1 MPTAVEFGSHESEG
15 VEVAVSVDMAE
26 VLIEP
31 DPIEVAESVELAEPE
46 IERLVVLL
54 FEWEAL

>member
-1 MPTAVEFGSHESEG
+1 
-15 VEVAVSVDMAE
+15 MAE

-54 FEWEAL
+54 FEWVAL